1 MASKIRM
8 LVLLGISLIV
18 AWTGWSIYSYFFSQ
32 GAPLLLIA
40 GIEPEGSYA
49 GDVPCCVKGKDNYK
63 VRTISIAIDGKPLVS
78 NFRISK
84 KEFEHPF
91 TIPTKALS
99 NGKHTLTVE
108 AQNGTYHKEK
118 TAQEILLYVDNVP
131 LQAAFVKGAVDAKVF
146 QGRTLHIQFQAN
158 KQLKSAC
165 VHVFSKTYPCYVEA
179 EKSFIYECFIPVD
192 CEQLPNEY
200 LLTIE
205 IEDKVGNKMT
215 LETKFQVV
223 MFPFK
228 KQSLKISPEKI
239 KAEEEN
245 SLPEQ
250 KLEEE
255 LEELSKKSPCKKLWQ
270 GAFCMPI
277 EYKSPKQIT
286 TEFGVIRT
294 TQYAGLKQ
302 HKAVDLYGTPKS
314 VVWAPQ
320 DGVVIIKN
328 RYAHSGNTVVI
339 DHGCSIFTLFFH
351 LDSFAPIEVG
361 QKIKKG
367 NPLGTIGQTGRATGY
382 HLHEEMRIHNIAVD
396 PLEWT
401 KQDF

>member
-1 MASKIRM
+1 MASKMRM
-8 LVLLGISLIV
+8 LILLGISFIV
-18 AWTGWSIYSYFFSQ
+18 AWTGWSIYSYFFSR
-32 GAPLLLIA
+32 GVPSLLIA
-40 GIEPEGSYA
+40 GIEQEGSYA
-49 GDVPCCVKGKDNYK
+49 GDIPCCVKGKDRYK
-63 VRTISIAIDGKPLVS
+63 VSTLSIAIDGKPLIS
-78 NFRISK
+78 NFKIGK
-84 KEFEHPF
+84 KEFEYPF

-99 NGKHTLTVE
+99 NGKHILTVE
-108 AQNGTYHKEK
+108 AQNGTFHKER
-118 TAQEILLYVDNVP
+118 ASQEVPLYVDNIP
-131 LQAAFVKGAVDAKVF
+131 LQAALVKGGIDAKVF
-146 QGRTLHIQFQAN
+146 QGKTLHIQFQAN
-158 KQLKSAC
+158 KELKSAS
-165 VHVFSKTYPCYVEA
+165 VDVFSKSYPCYAEA
-179 EKSFIYECFIPVD
+179 EKSLIYECFIPVD

-200 LLTIE
+200 LLTME

-215 LETKFQVV
+215 LESKFQVV

-255 LEELSKKSPCKKLWQ
+255 LEELSKKSPHKKLWQ
-270 GAFCMPI
+270 GAFCAPI
-277 EYKSPKQIT
+277 EFKSPKQIT

-294 TQYAGLKQ
+294 TQHKGLKQ

-320 DGVVIIKN
+320 DGIVVIKN

-339 DHGCSIFTLFFH
+339 DHGCSILSLFFH

-367 NPLGTIGQTGRATGY
+367 NPLGTIGQTGQATGY
-382 HLHEEMRIHNIAVD
+382 HLHVELRIHNIAVD

-401 KQDF
+401 KQSF